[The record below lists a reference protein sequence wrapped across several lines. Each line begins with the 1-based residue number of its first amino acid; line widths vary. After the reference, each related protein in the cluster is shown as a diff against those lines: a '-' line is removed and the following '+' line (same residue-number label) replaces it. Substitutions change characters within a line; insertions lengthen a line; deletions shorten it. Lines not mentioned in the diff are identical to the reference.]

1 MTPRKTSQ
9 KPVRPLR
16 VFVGH
21 KTKAEA
27 GFRKRSS
34 MPDRSVI
41 APGLPETPDHD
52 LIYNG
57 GHTISDLVFTNFYV
71 GGSDAWQASDMQSID
86 QALSAA
92 LSDQELNNVMSQYYS
107 SGKITSTFQGS
118 QVLAGP
124 PPQTVSQGD
133 VENLLRTLFQ
143 AGSLSGFDYTST
155 VFNFM
160 LPSGTILN
168 TDPAP
173 TSSAIKATIE
183 SVRTKIKAP
192 QVPAGI
198 PVEEDE
204 DSTQGLG
211 GYHGSIH
218 VITASNSQTLY
229 YAVGVYSEQLP
240 DGTTNGIPVFDQP
253 WKNVVATF
261 YHELNEA
268 RTDPDVEDAI
278 KAGNDPSATQYLGWV
293 SSEGEECGDFPVAEA
308 NPLSQVFQEIEL
320 TDGSGTVPIQFQYSD
335 ADHGPGQPRDTPAPF
350 AGQAAQAKVS

>member
-1 MTPRKTSQ
+1 MTPKKGSH

-16 VFVGH
+16 VYVGH
-21 KTKAEA
+21 NTKAEA
-27 GFRKRSS
+27 GFRRRRS

-41 APGLPETPDHD
+41 APGLPPTPDHD

-71 GGSDAWQASDMQSID
+71 GGSAAWQTSDVQSID
-86 QALSAA
+86 QALAA
-92 LSDQELNNVMSQYYS
+92 AMSDQNLNNVMSQYYP

-118 QVLAGP
+118 QILAGP
-124 PPQTVSQGD
+124 PPETVSQGD

-143 AGSLSGFDYTST
+143 DGSLGGLDYSSA

-173 TSSAIKATIE
+173 TSGTITATIE
-183 SVRTKIKAP
+183 SVATKADAP
-192 QVPAGI
+192 KTSASVPM
-198 PVEEDE
+198 EEEE

-218 VITASNSQTLY
+218 IITAADSQTLY

-240 DGTTNGIPVFDQP
+240 DGTTNGIPVFDEP

-278 KAGNDPSATQYLGWV
+278 KAGNDTSATQFLGWV
-293 SSEGEECGDFPVAEA
+293 STEGEECGDFPVAEA
-308 NPLSQVFQEIEL
+308 NPLSQVFHEVEL
-320 TDGSGTVPIQFQYSD
+320 RDGSGTVPVQFQYSD